1 MCVLR
6 KNWQDSSVIVVFNC
20 TKDERTVDLSQ
31 ISADS
36 ESGDLKLAGELADR
50 NPWRLPGQ
58 DGTLTLPA
66 YGVAILK

>member
-1 MCVLR
+1 MVLR
-6 KNWQDSSVIVVFNC
+6 VEEQTPTKSSSN
-20 TKDERTVDLSQ
+20 LSQ

-36 ESGDLKLAGELADR
+36 ESGDLKLAGELLTGTRAAS
-50 NPWRLPGQ
+50 WQ